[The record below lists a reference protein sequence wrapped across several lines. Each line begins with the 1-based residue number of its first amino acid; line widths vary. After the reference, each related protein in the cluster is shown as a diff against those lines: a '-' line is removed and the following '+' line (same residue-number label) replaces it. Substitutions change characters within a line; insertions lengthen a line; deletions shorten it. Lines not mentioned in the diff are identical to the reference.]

1 MAYSLGDLETEITQ
15 KIEEQKQIGCGRIN
29 ADWVAHAVMEAH
41 QNIEGD
47 DRDFHLVCSFR
58 TVRETTRRVMGK
70 YRKNEISID
79 PQMTMDGFEYLQTHY
94 VVTDSSG
101 DQVMVH
107 VFQMTYQELTEKAE
121 EHEASAKA
129 HAQHAR
135 ELYRLRDQKFAS
147 INAA

>member
-1 MAYSLGDLETEITQ
+1 MSYSLNDLETEIVQ
-15 KIEEQKQIGCGRIN
+15 RIEEEKESGNSRIN

-41 QNIEGD
+41 QNIEGA

-94 VVTDSSG
+94 VVADMSG

-107 VFQMTYQELTEKAE
+107 VFQMTYEELTAKAE

-135 ELYRLRDQKFAS
+135 ELYRLRDQKFAATE
-147 INAA
+147 AA